1 MSELGEPTVEAG
13 GRPLEV
19 TGGISL
25 LEVDGLPLEGPE
37 PGRPPPCE
45 RATAVGGGRVTV
57 GTAWGMWERRYLMK
71 KSQSSPKNNLS

>member
-1 MSELGEPTVEAG
+1 MTG
-13 GRPLEV
+13 GISLLEVDGLPLEV

-25 LEVDGLPLEGPE
+25 LEVDRLPLEGPE

-57 GTAWGMWERRYLMK
+57 GTAWGMWESRYLMK
-71 KSQSSPKNNLS
+71 KSQPSPKKS